1 MINADLCRKRAN
13 RLLRRA
19 AKISD
24 PEARVACQAEARSW
38 MSLARVAKW
47 GELFGGAES
56 GSRILN

>member
-1 MINADLCRKRAN
+1 MISADLCRKRAN

-19 AKISD
+19 TKITD
-24 PEARVACQAEARSW
+24 PEARVAFQAEARSW

-47 GELFGGAES
+47 EELFGGEAF